1 MRCCR
6 ANVCWPPAT
15 FSGTQMGQRGCKA
28 VGEIPEADSPDSS
41 QGVLPL
47 SQSSHCEEGPDIE
60 QSVSLPSSSWAMV
73 PARTWYKSRPPGL
86 SRAKEASR
94 SPAAL
99 RLKPYR
105 MEVAAVTAKAASAA
119 ISGQDQSRSTAKAM
133 SAPCSND
140 SKTSNALRKP
150 TVVCSPT
157 SAPLRPTLRGRA
169 RTFVKRPERMWAH
182 VRCRSP
188 SPSATPP
195 ERRTVSAFRK

>member
-1 MRCCR
+1 
-6 ANVCWPPAT
+6 
-15 FSGTQMGQRGCKA
+15 MGQRGCKA

-140 SKTSNALRKP
+140 SKTSNA
-150 TVVCSPT
+150 
-157 SAPLRPTLRGRA
+157 
-169 RTFVKRPERMWAH
+169 VKKAH
-182 VRCRSP
+182 RCLLTDLGA
-188 SPSATPP
+188 PSAHSTRPRQNVRQTSGKDVGARSVP
-195 ERRTVSAFRK
+195 FAVAIGHAA